1 MAIMSPDRLI
11 KFSFSGYKIQ
21 FYCMNKAIG
30 KPVSLDDEAYKTAM
44 LYPIVVLAKGAR
56 ATITNDT
63 LE

>member
-1 MAIMSPDRLI
+1 ML
-11 KFSFSGYKIQ
+11 GYKIQ

-30 KPVSLDDEAYKTAM
+30 KPVNLDDEAYKTAM